1 MAKFTVD
8 THLFRELGELLVGR
22 DSTAL
27 VELIKNSYD
36 ADATKVTVYGENLG
50 KANGRILITD
60 DGIGMTEDTFRSGFL
75 RIASRIK
82 EIGERRSPCYQRRY
96 TGAKGVGRLAAQKL
110 AWKLDLFSVPFE
122 EVYGRGAS
130 AVEASINWKR
140 IDQGET
146 LDDEAIDDAIQ
157 VEPVES
163 DDEAGTQ
170 IELTG
175 LRGKWTAAERTRVI
189 HEVTTFQPP
198 EVLVRLPT
206 RLTSSELLFEQ
217 PLVRDIKGSDDPGFA
232 ISLEGDFDVGE
243 EYWKIVA
250 EAADWILEID
260 SSNDEGSVSYLI
272 SPTKSFAKKYPDA
285 EQHEFKWENPGVDY
299 VPSFHAR
306 ILIRSGHATGKKES
320 QKRWMTR
327 SAGVRIYMEGFRILP
342 YGDSGDDWLEIDTDY
357 SQRLRSLRFL
367 KEADLDLSRFGDEDD
382 DFGLTARRNSSYFG
396 AVFLTSEGA
405 SELSM
410 LVNREGFIPDAA
422 FMSLRQIVRVG
433 VDLSVRAHAYETH
446 DDRQKRR
453 EDRSE
458 PKANNDKP
466 PERMNLREAAESSKD
481 KAIEFARQSRAA
493 AAAGDHKAAEKLIV
507 SAGRE
512 IERGTQF
519 AGELISDRSVM
530 QVLAGV
536 GLQMAAFVHEMNALL
551 GMANAVEA
559 AVENIHTTCLL
570 DEKSRKQ
577 LAKLSQSVGDLR
589 RVVERQASY
598 LRDVTSPDARRRR
611 ARQVFRDRFQAAMKL
626 VQRAAERRSISI
638 ENKIPDP
645 LKSPPIF
652 PAELAVVFS
661 NLLTNAIKA
670 CKKNGRVQAKGR
682 KRPDGAILLTI
693 ENTGA
698 KVGLKDAE
706 KWFLPFKS
714 TTVQS
719 DPTLGQG
726 MGMGLPIVRNILEE
740 YGATI
745 SFVAPTSGFA
755 TAIQIIF
762 N

>member
-36 ADATKVTVYGENLG
+36 ADATEVTVYGENLG
-50 KANGRILITD
+50 KANGRIVITD
-60 DGIGMTEDTFRSGFL
+60 DGIGMTEDTFKSGFL

-82 EIGERRSPCYQRRY
+82 EDGERRSPCYKRRY

-110 AWKLDLFSVPFE
+110 AWKLDLFSVPYE
-122 EVYGRGAS
+122 EVYGS
-130 AVEASINWKR
+130 DVDAVEASIDWKR

-146 LDDEAIDDAIQ
+146 LDDDSIDDAIQ
-157 VEPVES
+157 VDPVET

-198 EVLVRLPT
+198 EVLVSFPS
-206 RLTSSELLFEQ
+206 RLTGSELLFDL
-217 PLVRDIKGSDDPGFA
+217 PLVRDIKGTEDPGFVIA
-232 ISLEGDFDVGE
+232 LEGDFDVGE
-243 EYWKIVA
+243 EYWKVVA

-260 SSNDEGSVSYLI
+260 SSHEEGIVSYLI
-272 SPTKSFAKKYPDA
+272 TPTKSFAKKYPQA
-285 EQHEFKWENPGVDY
+285 EQHEFHWQKPTVDY

-306 ILIRSGHATGKKES
+306 ILIRGGHTTGSHEN

-327 SAGVRIYMEGFRILP
+327 SAGVRVYMEGFRVLP
-342 YGDSGDDWLEIDTDY
+342 YGDSGDDWLEIDKDY
-357 SQRLRSLRFL
+357 TQRLRTLRYL
-367 KEADLDLSRFGDEDD
+367 KDADLDLSRFGDTDAD
-382 DFGLTARRNSSYFG
+382 YGLSQLRNSSYFG
-396 AVFLTSEGA
+396 AVFLTNDGA
-405 SELSM
+405 PELSM

-433 VDLSVRAHAYETH
+433 IDLSVRARAYETH
-446 DDRQKRR
+446 EDRQKRR
-453 EDRSE
+453 EQRSE
-458 PKANNDKP
+458 TRGNNSDP
-466 PERMNLREAAESSKD
+466 PERMNLREAAESAKE
-481 KAIEFARQSRAA
+481 KAIELARKSRTA
-493 AAAGDHKAAEKLIV
+493 AAAGDHKAAEKLILN
-507 SAGRE
+507 AGKE
-512 IERGTQF
+512 IERGTRL

-551 GMANAVEA
+551 GMASAVEA
-559 AVENIHTTCLL
+559 AVDNIHKTCLL
-570 DEKSRKQ
+570 DDSSRKQ

-598 LRDVTSPDARRRR
+598 LKDVTSPDARRRR
-611 ARQVFRDRFQAAMKL
+611 SRQILRDRFDAAAKL
-626 VQRAAERRSISI
+626 VQRAADKRSITI
-638 ENKIPDP
+638 QNRIPEQ
-645 LKSPPIF
+645 LKSPPMF

-670 CKKNGRVQAKGR
+670 CRKNGCVRAKGR
-682 KRPDGAILLTI
+682 QRPDGATLLIL

-698 KVGLKDAE
+698 RVSLKDSE

-714 TTVQS
+714 TTVES

-740 YGATI
+740 YGATV
-745 SFVAPTSGFA
+745 SFVKPSGEFT
-755 TAIQIIF
+755 TAIEIVF
-762 N
+762 T